1 MRSAAERVQRL
12 FRRIGRSGLL
22 IIAGIIM
29 LLAVR
34 ELPPES
40 SLAQVREGGALSV
53 CVPPSLPPLLTAQ
66 SGSDQYQGSEAE
78 LVRSIAAEIDVS
90 VQWNP
95 QPGWGDTIDPSDWGM
110 RPSACQLV
118 VGGIVASEETRTLME
133 LVPYRT
139 ADWAVAGDPGA
150 GPTGLYLPF
159 WGIDRGQ
166 AARWI
171 RDQGYEQRFLFD
183 AKEAR
188 DALQRGDVGAI
199 LSLRPV
205 ARWLAGDRQVNT
217 VEGLSA
223 ETLAFATWKGRTTIN
238 REVRRIVPSP

>member
-1 MRSAAERVQRL
+1 MPSAAEHVQRL

-22 IIAGIIM
+22 IIAGVIM
-29 LLAVR
+29 LLVVR

-40 SLAQVREGGALSV
+40 SLAQVREGGALTV
-53 CVPPSLPPLLTAQ
+53 CVPPSLPPLLTPR

-78 LVRSIAAEIDVS
+78 LVRSITAEIDVS

-118 VGGIVASEETRTLME
+118 VGGIAASEETRTLME

-139 ADWAVAGDPGA
+139 AEWSIAGDPGA

-171 RDQGYEQRFLFD
+171 RDQGYEQRYLFG
-183 AKEAR
+183 AKAAR
-188 DALQRGDVGAI
+188 DALQGGKVSAI

-205 ARWLAGDRQVNT
+205 ARWLAGDRQVRP
-217 VEGLSA
+217 VQGLSA
-223 ETLAFATWKGRTTIN
+223 ETLVLATWKGRTTIN

>member
-1 MRSAAERVQRL
+1 MRFAAKRVHWIL
-12 FRRIGRSGLL
+12 RRIGRSGLL
-22 IIAGIIM
+22 IIAGVIM
-29 LLAVR
+29 LLVVR

-40 SLAQVREGGALSV
+40 SLAQVREGGALTV
-53 CVPPSLPPLLTAQ
+53 CVPPSLPPLLTPD
-66 SGSDQYQGSEAE
+66 SGVNQYQGSEAE
-78 LVRSIAAEIDVS
+78 LVRLIAADIDVS

-118 VGGIVASEETRTLME
+118 VGGIVGSEETRALME

-139 ADWAVAGDPGA
+139 AEWSIVGDPGA
-150 GPTGLYLPF
+150 GPTGLYVPF

-171 RDQGYEQRFLFD
+171 RDQGYEQLFLFD
-183 AKEAR
+183 AREAR

-199 LSLRPV
+199 VSLRPV
-205 ARWLAGDRQVNT
+205 ARWLAGDRPVRT
-217 VEGLSA
+217 VTGLPV
-223 ETLAFATWKGRTTIN
+223 ETLAVATWKGRTTIN
-238 REVRRIVPSP
+238 REVRRVAPSP